1 MRSGDDGRAADRAD
15 RASARWR
22 QRLGLLRSLA
32 IYWRP
37 GRQWRLRRL
46 YKPFISPGDVVFD
59 IGAHV
64 GDRAIAFADL
74 GARVVAVEPQPQLC
88 RWLAW
93 LAGRRPG
100 RIELRPVAIGAEP
113 GRTEIAIN
121 TANPTIS
128 STEPDWRAA
137 VGRHNPGFAGQRWDA
152 GVAVAVVTL
161 AQLIADHGRP
171 SFCKIDIEGAEAAA
185 IAGLDVP
192 LPALSFEF
200 VAGALD
206 TARQA
211 VSGLTTLGD
220 YEYNMIVG
228 ERRRFAWPQWV
239 SAAAVD
245 AWLSA
250 GADGIASGD
259 LYARLTD
266 PLASHR

>member
-15 RASARWR
+15 RPPARWR

-37 GRQWRLRRL
+37 GRQRRLRRL
-46 YKPFISPGDVVFD
+46 YEPFISPGDIVFD

-74 GARVVAVEPQPQLC
+74 GARVVAVEPQPQLR

-93 LAGRRPG
+93 LAGRRAG

-128 STEPDWRAA
+128 STEPAWRAA

-152 GVAVAVVTL
+152 GVSVSVVTL
-161 AQLIADHGRP
+161 AQLITDHGRP

-211 VSGLTTLGD
+211 VNGLTALGD

-239 SAAAVD
+239 STAAVE
-245 AWLSA
+245 AWLAA

-259 LYARLTD
+259 LYARLIT
-266 PLASHR
+266 PSP